1 MNSVTTRVYSVD
13 FFLAILGYS
22 LFVIMD
28 SIAKELTNYYHV
40 TQIIFINSLSAL
52 LPILLYTQVRNS
64 WKKIKT
70 KNFFVHLVRA
80 ITLIISMGLFFLCIN
95 KLPLTTMYSI
105 IFFTPFVLTIGSV
118 IFLKEKVSWRRYTA
132 ILVGFF
138 GTIIAIDPF
147 GKEINNYV
155 LLALLIP
162 VFASVGHLLVKK
174 YGQSESVYSFL
185 IIGKLILI
193 LISGVI
199 TFELYI
205 PMTKTDFFLNFNSGL
220 LRGMGMI
227 FI

>member
-40 TQIIFINSLSAL
+40 TQIIFINSISAL

-70 KNFFVHLVRA
+70 KNLLVHLVRA
-80 ITLIISMGLFFLCIN
+80 VTIIISMGLFFLCIN

-118 IFLKEKVSWRRYTA
+118 IFFKRKSKLEKIYSDISWFYW
-132 ILVGFF
+132 
-138 GTIIAIDPF
+138 
-147 GKEINNYV
+147 NN
-155 LLALLIP
+155 
-162 VFASVGHLLVKK
+162 
-174 YGQSESVYSFL
+174 
-185 IIGKLILI
+185 
-193 LISGVI
+193 
-199 TFELYI
+199 
-205 PMTKTDFFLNFNSGL
+205 NCN
-220 LRGMGMI
+220 
-227 FI
+227 